1 MSRSFIHFKKGILEV
16 SIKVILHWLL
26 EISGGRVDLSIKGF
40 AKKNSQMYCV
50 SGSHPLIGIDETFL
64 TRYDSV
70 NQWISPEDFLIIP
83 NFLHNFKVLYQSTF
97 VPKVGCP
104 NPYWSGASAI

>member
-1 MSRSFIHFKKGILEV
+1 MLNKSTHSNFKEGTLH
-16 SIKVILHWLL
+16 VILKVPTKF
-26 EISGGRVDLSIKGF
+26 SSILDDNI
-40 AKKNSQMYCV
+40 AY
-50 SGSHPLIGIDETFL
+50 L

-70 NQWISPEDFLIIP
+70 NRWISPEVFLVIP

>member
-1 MSRSFIHFKKGILEV
+1 MLLVTLFPFIPFKKEILEV

-26 EISGGRVDLSIKGF
+26 EISEGRVDLSIKGF

-64 TRYDSV
+64 SQFET
-70 NQWISPEDFLIIP
+70 ISRLNYVI
-83 NFLHNFKVLYQSTF
+83 
-97 VPKVGCP
+97 
-104 NPYWSGASAI
+104 